1 MFTLLAVLMGLVMYA
16 KYSSCDPIDSQK
28 ITRIDLLVPYFI
40 IDVSSQV
47 PGLPG
52 LFVAGVFSAAIR

>member
-1 MFTLLAVLMGLVMYA
+1 MYA
-16 KYSSCDPIDSQK
+16 KYSGCDPITSQK

>member
-1 MFTLLAVLMGLVMYA
+1 MYA
-16 KYSSCDPIDSQK
+16 KYSDCDPVASQK
-28 ITRIDLLVPYFI
+28 ISRINMLVPYFI
-40 IDVSSQV
+40 IDVSSRL